1 MISLNLI
8 KPISNLQKKIAQKCK
23 WANLQET
30 PIKKV
35 FIVNKQTPNSMGPLP
50 AESTKSFERFGPNDA
65 KILEIFRNNKR
76 MDMSQFAAVNMRNIF
91 EMGKTE
97 EGFAMLQ
104 KILTEETLLKLDRQR
119 TLIRNYPKAYIKD
132 KTEAKYLKTPAGLN
146 SLFRDIALL
155 KASYIMDEKALNALF
170 KMDITTGKGKA
181 LLNDIGR
188 FNIEQLDN
196 ARKGITNPSTRYIVL
211 DIKA

>member
-8 KPISNLQKKIAQKCK
+8 KPISNLQKKIAQKCN
-23 WANLQET
+23 WANLKET
-30 PIKKV
+30 PIKK
-35 FIVNKQTPNSMGPLP
+35 FIENKQTFNKTRPIPP
-50 AESTKSFERFGPNDA
+50 ESTRSFERFSPNDA

-97 EGFAMLQ
+97 EGLEMLQ
-104 KILTEETLLKLDRQR
+104 KILTEETLIKLDRQR
-119 TLIRNYPKAYIKD
+119 TLVKSNPKGYVKD

-155 KASYIMDEKALNALF
+155 KASYIMDENTLNTLF

-196 ARKGITNPSTRYIVL
+196 AKKGITNPSIRSIVL